1 MHFLSRDRTGC
12 GRSASRPRSA
22 LAPPPRRPRTASRCL
37 TAACLLLCTGLAQ
50 AACDFEIAVD
60 DSMAFQIKQMVAD
73 ASCETIDVTLSHSGQ
88 LPKATMGHNWVLT
101 RTADYQAVA
110 MEGMNAGLDNDYLV
124 PGDERVI
131 AHTKIVGGGES
142 DTISFSPAALEVGGD
157 YRFFCSFPGHWSVMY
172 GEFVVQ

>member
-1 MHFLSRDRTGC
+1 
-12 GRSASRPRSA
+12 
-22 LAPPPRRPRTASRCL
+22 
-37 TAACLLLCTGLAQ
+37 
-50 AACDFEIAVD
+50 
-60 DSMAFQIKQMVAD
+60 MAFQIKRMVAD
-73 ASCETIDVTLSHSGQ
+73 ASCETIEVTLSHAGQ

-110 MEGMNAGLDNDYLV
+110 MEGMNAGLANDYLV

-142 DTISFSPAALEVGGD
+142 DTISFSPAELEVGED

-172 GEFVVQ
+172 GDFVVQ